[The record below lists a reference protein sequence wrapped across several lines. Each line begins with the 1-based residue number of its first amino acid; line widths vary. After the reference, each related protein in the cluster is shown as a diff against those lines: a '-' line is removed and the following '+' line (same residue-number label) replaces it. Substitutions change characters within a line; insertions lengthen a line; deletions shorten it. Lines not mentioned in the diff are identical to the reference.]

1 MAPSSL
7 GGDSPGGEPLVKP
20 RWEAVSCR
28 RYHWDIAPGRKI
40 IERDPRHSDRPT
52 AGQGFEPL
60 GLEELEDRAAA
71 LHGDTQAG
79 REASKVVR
87 ALVKAA
93 RSIVLYEAGNQAVA
107 GYIAEFRERMEA
119 YLADRGALDLVITP
133 YEISSAGEVIYIERD
148 LERSLAVRL
157 YTDGVRRLTVT
168 SEATWEELA
177 RLVGTLAVRFK
188 GIRQQEDDV
197 VTLLWKAELQ
207 HIHVEAVAGFVSADP
222 DEDPRAGPQDGS
234 VAPRN
239 ELQAR
244 VFSAPY
250 TFDYPAPP
258 LADPVRVQFR
268 PLTAATLAR
277 LEAEE
282 QDDALITQSLGLAE
296 EVLAGLE
303 DQRHPVTT
311 EQVMTFFREVRD
323 GFLAMGRVDGAVHL
337 GLLVAG
343 SPAADTAI
351 GGELMESCLDRHT
364 LEALAAGG
372 GPPLAPEALR
382 QLSTVLSPDQATWL
396 LEMAATADAAPEGD
410 LLALLEVALAGRASL
425 VHPWIARA
433 TAPAACALLAL
444 LGRLDPQEAVSAA
457 IEAMAHGENRVQHA
471 ALAILATAPY
481 SPRIGRALTAALDA
495 GGEEIRMGALKHLV
509 RQREGRALPAIHQ
522 RLHHL
527 ASGSFSAREAGN
539 LGAAMALLAPAESL
553 KEFAEWVRPGGLLHR
568 VVARPP
574 ALLWAAAGGL
584 AKLGGPEAEALLEK
598 LAGQGSEELQ
608 QRCRALLER
617 RRQGGEEG

>member
-1 MAPSSL
+1 M
-7 GGDSPGGEPLVKP
+7 GH
-20 RWEAVSCR
+20 R
-28 RYHWDIAPGRKI
+28 PGREA
-40 IERDPRHSDRPT
+40 IENDPRHSDRPA

-71 LHGDTQAG
+71 LHGDTPAG
-79 REASKVVR
+79 REAAKVVR
-87 ALVKAA
+87 SLVKAA

-107 GYIAEFRERMEA
+107 GYITEFRERMEA
-119 YLADRGALDLVITP
+119 YLADRGTLDLVITP
-133 YEISSAGEVIYIERD
+133 YEVSSAGEVIYAERD

-157 YTDGVRRLTVT
+157 YTDGVRRLTVAA
-168 SEATWEELA
+168 EATWEELA

-207 HIHVEAVAGFVSADP
+207 HVHVEAVAGFVSADP
-222 DEDPRAGPQDGS
+222 DEDPVTGPQAGS
-234 VAPRN
+234 MAPRN

-244 VFSAPY
+244 IFSAPY
-250 TFDYPAPP
+250 AFDYPAPT
-258 LADPVRVQFR
+258 LADPIRVQYR
-268 PLTAATLAR
+268 PLPAETLAR

-282 QDDALITQSLGLAE
+282 QDDALITQSLGLGE

-303 DQRHPVTT
+303 DPYHPVAA
-311 EQVMTFFREVRD
+311 EQVVTFFREVRD
-323 GFLAMGRVDGAVHL
+323 GLLAMGRVDGAVRL
-337 GLLVAG
+337 ALLVAD

-351 GGELMESCLDRHT
+351 GGELMESCLDRRT
-364 LEALAAGG
+364 LEAVAAGS
-372 GPPLAPEALR
+372 GPPLPPAALR

-396 LEMAATADAAPEGD
+396 LEMAATTETTPEGD
-410 LLALLEVALAGRASL
+410 LLALLEVALAGRAAL
-425 VHPWIARA
+425 VHPWIDRA
-433 TAPAACALLAL
+433 TAPSACALLAL
-444 LGRLDPQEAVSAA
+444 LARLDSQEAVTAA
-457 IEAMAHGENRVQHA
+457 IQALAHGENPVQHA

-481 SPRIGRALTAALDA
+481 SPRIGKALTAALEAD
-495 GGEEIRMGALKHLV
+495 GEEVRMGALKHLV

-522 RLHHL
+522 RLQHL
-527 ASGSFSAREAGN
+527 SSGSFSAREAGN

-553 KEFAEWVRPGGLLHR
+553 TAFAEWVRPGGLLQR

-584 AKLGGPEAEALLEK
+584 AKLGGPEAEELLEK
-598 LAGQGSEELQ
+598 LAGHGSEELQ

-617 RRQGGEEG
+617 RRQEGDAG